1 MLLFAVGCLDHET
14 AGTRIRRETI
24 ECIWMHILMIHI
36 DTKGLIL
43 KKAGE

>member
-1 MLLFAVGCLDHET
+1 MCRHDIFGL
-14 AGTRIRRETI
+14 RILGKAI

-43 KKAGE
+43 KKVGE

>member
-1 MLLFAVGCLDHET
+1 MLLFAVGCLVHET
-14 AGTRIRRETI
+14 VGTRIRRKTS
-24 ECIWMHILMIHI
+24 ECSWGCILVIHV